1 MISNSAERFLIDY
14 QGLPDKVKDMMF
26 QDILWLAQN
35 DSPEM
40 IYLLLER
47 VKTLSECDSPIEKIL
62 LYALMQESDSLWL
75 GLEYRPQQV
84 IKFDGKR
91 YIADILFEQ
100 DIYYTEKPYKVVIE
114 CDGHEFHE
122 ATKEQVEKR
131 NNRDMDLKMQG
142 YDVLHY
148 SGSQIFKNPRKCAR
162 EITKYIILK
171 AREKAHG

>member
-1 MISNSAERFLIDY
+1 
-14 QGLPDKVKDMMF
+14 MMF

-100 DIYYTEKPYKVVIE
+100 DIYCTEKPYKVVIE

-148 SGSQIFKNPRKCAR
+148 SGSQIFKNPKKCAR